1 MKVGALTI
9 TLHFLDTPHVSEE
22 GQERIT
28 ILKDGLVAE
37 YAIPCIKRGD
47 LEALMLEL
55 SKMVQRDILLD
66 T

>member
-1 MKVGALTI
+1 MNRGALII
-9 TLHFLDTPHVSEE
+9 TLHFLDTPHASAE

-37 YAIPCIKRGD
+37 YAMPCIKRGD
-47 LEALMLEL
+47 LEELMSRL